1 MTDPPPE
8 LPDDPPTY
16 TSARTERR
24 NAREYVGTRR
34 QALRALAL
42 SGLAAGAG
50 VAALNPERVISLA
63 KSTRYFR
70 FELEDWIK
78 SGTTPRVLPNSDA
91 YAAFLN
97 SLNLRYITAEE
108 IIRPHRNVRS
118 GVENHLPPEHMWKRL
133 VPTLKIA
140 DQVRHELG
148 SELVCINS
156 AYRSPEYNAVC
167 SGAASRSYHMR
178 NCALD
183 LIFAAGPEK
192 AAETAM
198 KLRESGAFKGGIGT
212 YSGFIHIDTRG
223 HNATWGA

>member
-1 MTDPPPE
+1 MTDFPPDP
-8 LPDDPPTY
+8 PDNPPTY
-16 TSARTERR
+16 TAVREERR
-24 NAREYVGTRR
+24 NARQYTGTRR
-34 QALRALAL
+34 KALRALAL
-42 SGLAAGAG
+42 SGLAAGVG
-50 VAALNPERVISLA
+50 VVALNPERIVSLA
-63 KSTRYFR
+63 KSTRSFR
-70 FELEDWIK
+70 FGLEDWIK
-78 SGTTPRVLPNSDA
+78 GEKASRILPNSEK

-167 SGAASRSYHMR
+167 SGAASRSYHMK

-183 LIFAAGPEK
+183 LIFASGPEK
-192 AAETAM
+192 AAEAAM
-198 KLRESGAFKGGIGT
+198 KLRESGAFRGGIGT